1 MRFFSV
7 GDLDA
12 LTIAQRPTPPVLA
25 QALLGGYFGYL
36 TLGSN
41 NGGCYLI

>member
-1 MRFFSV
+1 MFSV
-7 GDLDA
+7 GNLHT
-12 LTIAQRPTPPVLA
+12 LTVAQRPTPPVLA
-25 QALLGGYFGYL
+25 QALLGGNFGYL